1 MSAVLESA
9 EPSEIATTA
18 LRQHR
23 RFSLA
28 EYEKMIE
35 LGILTSRDKC
45 ELIRGKIL
53 EKNWEGDSAYPP
65 YHRFSLDQYEQMIDV
80 GILTEQDRCELIR
93 GEIVEKMTIGEPH
106 AACVMR
112 LTRVLSLLIPNDAI
126 LSVQNHV
133 VVADGRPEPDLVLLV
148 PRDDFYAG
156 SAPRPADISLLIEVA
171 DSSLEYD
178 RTVKLSLYAEAGVCE
193 YWIANLNDECVEVY
207 RDPQPNGTYAD
218 DRVTKLGQT
227 LSIAK
232 LPGVSVAVDDV
243 FKARRD
249 R

>member
-1 MSAVLESA
+1 MSAVLEFA
-9 EPSEIATTA
+9 EPSEIATTEM
-18 LRQHR
+18 RRHR

-28 EYEKMIE
+28 DYERMIE

-65 YHRFSLDQYEQMIDV
+65 YHRFSLGQYEQMIDV

-93 GEIVEKMTIGEPH
+93 GEIIEKMTIGEAH

-112 LTRVLSLLIPNDAI
+112 LTRILGLLIHNDAI

-133 VVADGRPEPDLVLLV
+133 AVADSRPEPDLVLLT
-148 PRDDFYAG
+148 PRDDFYSG
-156 SAPRPADISLLIEVA
+156 SAPRPADILLLIEVA
-171 DSSLEYD
+171 DSSIEYD
-178 RTVKLSLYAEAGVCE
+178 RTKKLPLYAEAGVCE

-207 RDPQPNGTYAD
+207 RDPQPDGTYAD
-218 DRVTKLGQT
+218 AHVATLGET
-227 LSIAK
+227 LILLS
-232 LPGVSVAVDDV
+232 LPGVSITVDQ
-243 FKARRD
+243 FFTARRD